1 MCEMRRN
8 ACVMGGGILVKEEKE
23 YLCDGMR
30 NSCMRGGG
38 IHV

>member
-1 MCEMRRN
+1 
-8 ACVMGGGILVKEEKE
+8 MGGGILVKEEKE